1 MKREIAQFVAECDV
15 CRRVKAEHQRPAG
28 TLQPLSIPVWKW
40 DEIGMDFITGLPKTQ
55 KGNDVVL
62 SGSFWWKGVFSLVD
76 AYRSITR
83 CEVGSGHTILFWN
96 DLWKSKLLSALFPRL
111 YSFARDKMISVN
123 EFMVASEWL
132 QNFHLPLSI
141 EAHDEFI
148 QLQLDLH
155 DTTLLSEGNDAWICT
170 LGKGVYKPSLAYK
183 ENFKHLETHAPSCW
197 LWKSR
202 CQSKHKF
209 FAWLLLHDRINTKD
223 MLLRRHWNVT
233 DNHNCELCSAQQV
246 EFQYACLELPA
257 DPLDPRKHK

>member
-1 MKREIAQFVAECDV
+1 
-15 CRRVKAEHQRPAG
+15 
-28 TLQPLSIPVWKW
+28 
-40 DEIGMDFITGLPKTQ
+40 
-55 KGNDVVL
+55 
-62 SGSFWWKGVFSLVD
+62 
-76 AYRSITR
+76 
-83 CEVGSGHTILFWN
+83 
-96 DLWKSKLLSALFPRL
+96 
-111 YSFARDKMISVN
+111 MISVN

-246 EFQYACLELPA
+246 EDWRHLFFNCNFSTRVWNYLQIPWIPGNTSEVLVAAKKGFNGPCFAEVVILACWGIWKQRNGWVFKNIRPTFRGWKASFFQEITLLRYRVKQSVYTSLSAW
-257 DPLDPRKHK
+257 LDSLH